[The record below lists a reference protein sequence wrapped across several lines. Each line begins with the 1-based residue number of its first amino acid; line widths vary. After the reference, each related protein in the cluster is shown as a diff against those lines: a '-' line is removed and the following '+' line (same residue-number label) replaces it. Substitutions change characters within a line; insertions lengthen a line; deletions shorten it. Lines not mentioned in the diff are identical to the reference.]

1 MTWRARPSSLIL
13 GAMAA
18 VGLIVL
24 GLLLVF
30 DGATPSDSFS
40 GFVIIVGVGAA
51 YWLFGLR
58 PHVEL
63 TDDAVIVQNPLRRSV
78 LGLGSITEVRA
89 SYGGLIFDVHWNRAV
104 TAWAVQKTNLA
115 GWVGRRTRA
124 DEIAERLRT
133 VAQEHQRDSS

>member
-1 MTWRARPSSLIL
+1 
-13 GAMAA
+13 MAA

-24 GLLLVF
+24 GLCLVF

-40 GFVIIVGVGAA
+40 GFVIIVGVVVA

-58 PHVEL
+58 PRVEL

-78 LGLGSITEVRA
+78 LDLGSITEVRA
-89 SYGGLIFDVHWNRAV
+89 SYGGLIFDVRWHRAV
-104 TAWAVQKTNLA
+104 TAWAVQKTILA

-133 VAQEHQRDSS
+133 VAQERQRDSS